1 MKKFLKFTAIA
12 MTLLLACGCNY
23 NDDPA
28 KIITDAGSSQG
39 IAETCTA
46 YSQEVSESYPDSQTD
61 ITKTATDL
69 TEPPVTVMPQT
80 TVTEPTVVTAAPEP
94 TYTTAVTTAE
104 KTTTTTTAQQTEP
117 IPSDRAGQILSK
129 MSLEEKIGQ
138 VILCRY
144 SYNAAQLQEQYRFGG
159 FTLYAND
166 FKNENEN
173 SIKEKIALI
182 SSKSSIPPFIAAD
195 EEGGTVV
202 RVSRYPQFADSPLP
216 PLSEGAKNIA
226 DFGAKMVKALKKAG
240 VNLNLAPVAD
250 VAGPNDYIY
259 NRTCGLSYEE
269 TGEVIAELVR
279 VLNNNNILSCLKHFP
294 GYGSN
299 VDTHTGIAIDNRT
312 VDNFEAKDFVP
323 FKKGIDA
330 GVPLVMVNHNIVT
343 AYNSTVPAS
352 LAPEIHAAL
361 RGLGFK
367 GIIVTDDLGM
377 GAITT
382 YTNDPY
388 ADAFLAGNDLLCTS
402 DGPACYNSVYNA
414 VKNGKISESRI
425 NESVYRILSVK
436 LRYGI
441 LS

>member
-1 MKKFLKFTAIA
+1 MKKILKISA
-12 MTLLLACGCNY
+12 MAMALLFCGCNH
-23 NDDPA
+23 NDGTA
-28 KIITDAGSSQG
+28 NIITGESVTQDV
-39 IAETCTA
+39 IETPA
-46 YSQEVSESYPDSQTD
+46 YSETVSGADTDFITD
-61 ITKTATDL
+61 ITETASDTAQSSI
-69 TEPPVTVMPQT
+69 TVIPQT
-80 TVTEPTVVTAAPEP
+80 TVTEPPVVETKAPETSP
-94 TYTTAVTTAE
+94 TTE
-104 KTTTTTTAQQTEP
+104 KTDAPTTTVNTTTKQTEP
-117 IPSDRAGQILSK
+117 IPSDRAGQILAQ

-144 SYNAAQLQEQYRFGG
+144 SYNAAELQEQYHFGG

-166 FKNENEN
+166 FKNENES
-173 SIKEKIALI
+173 SIKEKIASI
-182 SSKSSIPPFIAAD
+182 SSKSSIIPFIAAD

-202 RVSRYPQFADSPLP
+202 RISRYPQFADSPLP
-216 PLSEGAKNIA
+216 PLSEGLK
-226 DFGAKMVKALKKAG
+226 DLESFGAKMTAALKKAG

-259 NRTCGLSYEE
+259 NRTCGLGYEE
-269 TGEVIAELVR
+269 TGEVIARLVGI
-279 VLNNNNILSCLKHFP
+279 LNNNNILSCLKHFP

-312 VDNFEAKDFVP
+312 VESFKTKDFIP
-323 FKKGIDA
+323 FKKGIEA

-361 RGLGFK
+361 RDLGFK

-377 GAITT
+377 GAITK

-402 DGPACYNSVYNA
+402 DGPACYNSIYNG
-414 VKNGKISESRI
+414 VKNGKISENRI
-425 NESVYRILSVK
+425 NESVYRILSIK
-436 LRYGI
+436 LKYGVI
-441 LS
+441 S